1 MNQRFA
7 DRREAGRKVAARLGR
22 WAGRDDVVVLALPRG
37 GLPVARE
44 VAQALDAPLDV
55 LVVRRL
61 AVPGEE
67 GLTFGAVASR
77 GLRVVNRRVADACGV
92 SAAEVERVS
101 RREAREAERAEAGW
115 RGDGA
120 PLELRGRVVLLVDD
134 GVASGASMRA
144 AVAVVRAG
152 GAARVVVVVPVVAR
166 EAYLELRAH
175 THEFITLQIPKE
187 FGTIRDHY
195 ENCTEVDDEAVGE
208 LLAAGVT

>member
-22 WAGRDDVVVLALPRG
+22 WVGRDDVVVLALPRG

-67 GLTFGAVASR
+67 RRAFGAVASR
-77 GLRVVNRRVADACGV
+77 GLRVVNRRVAEDCGV
-92 SAAEVERVS
+92 SAAEIERVS

-115 RGDGA
+115 RGDAA

-134 GVASGASMRA
+134 GVATGASMRA

-175 THEFITLQIPKE
+175 AHEFIALQIPKE
-187 FGTIRDHY
+187 FGAIRDHY
-195 ENCTEVDDEAVGE
+195 EDYTEVDDETVSE

>member
-1 MNQRFA
+1 MNQKFA

-37 GLPVARE
+37 GLPDARE

-67 GLTFGAVASR
+67 VLTFGAVASR

-92 SAAEVERVS
+92 SAAEIERVS

-175 THEFITLQIPKE
+175 AHEFIALQIPKE
-187 FGTIRDHY
+187 FGAIRDHY
-195 ENCTEVDDEAVGE
+195 EDYPEVDDETVSE